1 MSIPS
6 GVIYVQQG
14 EGPLTEL
21 HRQGYGLEADLQQ
34 LLADYPDLIPGEQVD
49 SVAPRRWLLIRR
61 EAGVADADGASDRWS
76 LDHLFVD
83 QDAVPTLV
91 EVKRSTDPRAR
102 REVVAQ
108 MLDYAANSVVYMPVE
123 RMRAWLDERAQTRG
137 TTGDALLTETLGLDD
152 AETFWATAARNLQAG
167 HVRLIFVA
175 DSIAPELRRI
185 VEFLNG
191 QMSPAEVFAVEVQQF
206 KGVGV
211 RTLVPR
217 LIGQTAVAEAKKGPT
232 GSGAPWDVDRFN
244 AAIEPD
250 VARLASRLTTWAA
263 EHGCTIRWGS
273 GSKGRMGIALA
284 WSGGELPILSL
295 WSHGRVEL
303 PLGYLQRMPP
313 YDDEERRA
321 DIARQVGAIPGV
333 KLSTGGLEGWPTF
346 DAGALIAPEGL
357 AVMERVLATIV
368 SEVRRVD
375 QQGVGA

>member
-1 MSIPS
+1 MPS

-14 EGPLTEL
+14 NGKLIEM
-21 HRQGYGLEADLQQ
+21 HRQGYGKEADLQQ

-49 SVAPRRWLLIRR
+49 SVSPRRWLLIRR
-61 EAGVADADGASDRWS
+61 EAGVADEEGGSDRWS
-76 LDHLFVD
+76 LDHLFID
-83 QDAVPTLV
+83 QEAVPTLV

-123 RMRAWLDERAQTRG
+123 QMRAWLDDRVRPHSTA
-137 TTGDALLTETLGLDD
+137 DDTLMEVFGLDD
-152 AETFWATAARNLQAG
+152 PSVFWANAARNLQAG
-167 HVRLIFVA
+167 RVRLIFVA

-191 QMSPAEVFAVEVQQF
+191 QMNPAEVFAVEVQQF
-206 KGVGV
+206 VGIGV

-217 LIGQTAVAEAKKGPT
+217 LIGQTAVAEAKKGP
-232 GSGAPWDVDRFN
+232 GGGGAPWDADRFMS
-244 AAIEPD
+244 AVEPG
-250 VARLASRLTTWAA
+250 VAHLVSRLTTWAT
-263 EHGCTIRWGS
+263 EHGCHIRWGS

-284 WSGGELPILSL
+284 WTGGELPILSV

-313 YDDEERRA
+313 FDDEERRA

-346 DAGALIAPEGL
+346 DAAALSTPEGL
-357 AVMERVLATIV
+357 AAIERVLDTIV
-368 SEVRRVD
+368 TEVRRID
-375 QQGVGA
+375 QQGGPR